1 MQYGGFIFH
10 ALMTKLAI
18 NIVQPRHVFMTGQ
31 MRITFKIHITF
42 NNMTKYDI
50 PEKQTGKTIQDYR
63 HILVELPLVNQLLRF
78 ANNKVIS
85 RSFCKC
91 K

>member
-18 NIVQPRHVFMTGQ
+18 NIVQPRQVFMTGE

-42 NNMTKYDI
+42 NNMTKSMTFQ
-50 PEKQTGKTIQDYR
+50 KKTDRQND
-63 HILVELPLVNQLLRF
+63 
-78 ANNKVIS
+78 S
-85 RSFCKC
+85 G
-91 K
+91 

>member
-1 MQYGGFIFH
+1 MQYGGFIFQ

-42 NNMTKYDI
+42 NNMTKSMTFQ
-50 PEKQTGKTIQDYR
+50 KKTDRQND
-63 HILVELPLVNQLLRF
+63 
-78 ANNKVIS
+78 S
-85 RSFCKC
+85 R
-91 K
+91 

>member
-1 MQYGGFIFH
+1 
-10 ALMTKLAI
+10 
-18 NIVQPRHVFMTGQ
+18 MTGQ

-63 HILVELPLVNQLLRF
+63 HVLEELP
-78 ANNKVIS
+78 
-85 RSFCKC
+85 
-91 K
+91 